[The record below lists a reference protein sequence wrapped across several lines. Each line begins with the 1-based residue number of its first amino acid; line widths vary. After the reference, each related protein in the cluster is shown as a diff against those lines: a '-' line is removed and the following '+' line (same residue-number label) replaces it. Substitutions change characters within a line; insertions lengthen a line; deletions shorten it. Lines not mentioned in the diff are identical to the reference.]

1 MICLTSLL
9 DLPRGC
15 ARKPKGPEG
24 LVLASPLPPEL
35 FANSRCPP
43 VLAAIKATVV
53 EVHHS
58 EGLHMGKQA
67 RHRFGHML

>member
-9 DLPRGC
+9 DLSCGC
-15 ARKPKGPEG
+15 AHRPKGPDW

-43 VLAAIKATVV
+43 VPAAIQATTV
-53 EVHHS
+53 EVHHN
-58 EGLHMGKQA
+58 EGLHMGQQA